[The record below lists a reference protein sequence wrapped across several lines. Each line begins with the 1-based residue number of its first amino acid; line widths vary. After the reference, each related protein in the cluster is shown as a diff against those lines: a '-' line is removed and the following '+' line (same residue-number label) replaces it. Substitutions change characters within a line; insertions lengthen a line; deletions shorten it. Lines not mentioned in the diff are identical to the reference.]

1 MARGDKLVN
10 QLAGAMGKSPSMA
23 GMTRVSPGVYR
34 NAQGQLVRGMGGQ
47 PRPRQQQAPNQA
59 TANAVTGQQSYG
71 NVPPMEN
78 MQTLPYL
85 PTRNMSREQ
94 FQQFL
99 ESVRNN
105 RGYQDGFGKGLAQ
118 GILNIDPGQMQ
129 QPQLQS
135 DRFVGDPW
143 RAMRDGSGKGGLQNM
158 ALRARNQNQQMQQAA
173 QQQAAQQAMQQL
185 QGQPQQQPMPMPG
198 RGYRR

>member
-1 MARGDKLVN
+1 MARGDK
-10 QLAGAMGKSPSMA
+10 LAGAMGKSPSMA

-47 PRPRQQQAPNQA
+47 PRPPQNQQQQLSNTA
-59 TANAVTGQQSYG
+59 ANAINGLQQYG
-71 NVPPMEN
+71 NPPPTENNQTADIKYAPGQGPTMEQ
-78 MQTLPYL
+78 MQ
-85 PTRNMSREQ
+85 Q
-94 FQQFL
+94 IF
-99 ESVRNN
+99 
-105 RGYQDGFGKGLAQ
+105 
-118 GILNIDPGQMQ
+118 GQMQ
-129 QPQLQS
+129 QAQPQS

-173 QQQAAQQAMQQL
+173 QQQAMQQAMQQ
-185 QGQPQQQPMPMPG
+185 QQQQPMPMPMPG